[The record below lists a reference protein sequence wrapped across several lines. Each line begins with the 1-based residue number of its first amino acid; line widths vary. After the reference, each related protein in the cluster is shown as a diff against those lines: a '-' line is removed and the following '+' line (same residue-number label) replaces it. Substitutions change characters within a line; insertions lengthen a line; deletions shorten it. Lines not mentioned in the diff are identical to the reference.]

1 VVSHASD
8 GQGGDD
14 SSGSGMAVTEV
25 ILLNTS
31 MCRWPKKE
39 GKDPPV
45 TGKGTKACSF
55 PHHVTWGV
63 VKYSAVPLPV
73 VMGFVSAR
81 PCFFVCLLLR

>member
-1 VVSHASD
+1 MVSHASD
-8 GQGGDD
+8 GQGGVD

-45 TGKGTKACSF
+45 TGKGTKVCSF
-55 PHHVTWGV
+55 PHHGESSFPHHGESET
-63 VKYSAVPLPV
+63 
-73 VMGFVSAR
+73 FIFR
-81 PCFFVCLLLR
+81 PCTAEK